1 MVDRIK
7 SVIEVH
13 ASAKQCYDRWHDFE
27 NFPHFMNRI
36 KRVISR
42 GDNRW
47 HWIITTPVGRDIE
60 WDAVIDSD
68 ERNRNISW
76 HTIDHPDV
84 NIQGTVRFDEIAPKR
99 TNVICTMQYQVE
111 GSPIREAFAE
121 MFNNPQAMV
130 NEEMLNFKHLVE
142 GTNVPAEK
150 VTHGKTLNEQT
161 FKGDN
166 PDLGYVGPYDLEEA
180 LAADGVEVENIED
193 PAIRDMIFEENP
205 YLGVEGAWEEEDEWP
220 KTDEDRPVELD
231 AFSES
236 MDVFDEDLESFT
248 EGLDDD
254 IDSAFVTGDS
264 IEEFEAAQETQSPR
278 GKRVESEL

>member
-7 SVIEVH
+7 SVIDVH

-27 NFPHFMNRI
+27 NFPHFMSKV
-36 KRVISR
+36 KRVLSR

-47 HWIITTPVGRDIE
+47 HWIINTPMGRDLE

-68 ERNRNISW
+68 ERNRTISW
-76 HTIDHPDV
+76 HTVDHPDV
-84 NIQGTVRFDEIAPKR
+84 NIQGTIRFDEIAPKR
-99 TNVICTMQYQVE
+99 TSVVCTMQYQLE
-111 GSPIREAFAE
+111 GSPIREAFVE
-121 MFNNPQAMV
+121 LINNPQAMV
-130 NEEMLNFKHLVE
+130 DEEMLNFKHLVE

-150 VTHGKTLNEQT
+150 VTQGKTLSERSDTQ
-161 FKGDN
+161 DI
-166 PDLGYVGPYDLEEA
+166 GYVGPYELEEA
-180 LAADGVEVENIED
+180 LAADGIEVEDIDD

-220 KTDEDRPVELD
+220 KTDEKRPVEMD

-248 EGLDDD
+248 EDLDDD

-264 IEEFEAAQETQSPR
+264 IDEFEVNQEVQQNPR